1 MSLQIELI
9 SRRGCSICDKMKA
22 MLVRLCEEQSQSF
35 TELDVDRDPGLFL
48 YYTHRVP
55 VLMVNGKP
63 VADLN
68 WDEQSVRKIL
78 ASQAASPASH

>member
-22 MLVRLCEEQSQSF
+22 LLTRLCAERGQSF
-35 TELDVDRDPGLFL
+35 RELDVDRDPGLFL

-68 WDEQSVRKIL
+68 WDEQAVSNIL
-78 ASQAASPASH
+78 SASR